1 LLVGALP
8 SVGAASLLYISFLS
22 RQSLYLTHLKRTVF
36 PPKERRAKT
45 NTQAMK
51 MSGFN
56 FPTMLHFLS
65 FLSFV
70 SLPHL
75 EAEIEGG
82 KKPRKMCWDPK
93 KKRKTNQNHGL
104 TD

>member
-82 KKPRKMCWDPK
+82 KKTSENVLGSEKKEKDQPKPR
-93 KKRKTNQNHGL
+93 